1 MIFVTDVGDNSIKI
15 FSPFTNFSAT
25 DFFYTGTEL
34 GVISGGHTKL
44 KRPEGIALG
53 EDSGA
58 LYVVNNSSS
67 SLEMFTDFTSLEDG
81 GDIAPT
87 LIIQGRNTKLN
98 FPVDVALPEFTP
110 SASPTETIVGAQ
122 R

>member
-1 MIFVTDVGDNSIKI
+1 M
-15 FSPFTNFSAT
+15 
-25 DFFYTGTEL
+25 
-34 GVISGGHTKL
+34 ISGGHTKL

-53 EDSGA
+53 VDSGA

-81 GDIAPT
+81 GDIPPDSDYSGNKHHGVE
-87 LIIQGRNTKLN
+87 LL
-98 FPVDVALPEFTP
+98 PVDVALSEFTP
-110 SASPTETIVGAQ
+110 SASPTETSVGTQ